1 MAPKIIGLF
10 IEVLTE
16 GDWTFLEHT
25 GLHYRFF
32 ESTQSWTDALCSCQ
46 ASAPPGYTGNLA
58 SVLDNTTANFV
69 ANLTGSHIAWIGG
82 YQNSSGA
89 EEPWNW
95 SDGNAWEYENFWKGN
110 PNNQGGR
117 EDYLE
122 TYGGEWNDCNNEC
135 ARANRGYVCQYKS
148 KDK

>member
-1 MAPKIIGLF
+1 MPCAP
-10 IEVLTE
+10 V
-16 GDWTFLEHT
+16 
-25 GLHYRFF
+25 RP
-32 ESTQSWTDALCSCQ
+32 AP
-46 ASAPPGYTGNLA
+46 PPGYTGNLA

-135 ARANRGYVCQYKS
+135 VKANRGYVCQYKGQ
-148 KDK
+148 